1 MDTWNDIRKLL
12 VTIATKNCF
21 NPSTLHSLHNFTID
35 IHTTRLPFPSS
46 WMTMSLKKLFT
57 EYLKWDSHLPKKICF
72 IYFNESPL
80 KMIKNAFYFILRAL
94 FVLKIFKFLSWL
106 SGHVEKTGLVRNM
119 GWTSKFMT
127 SQSAS
132 QTIAIHILHNISWS
146 KTNQTIKFGQLIEY
160 NKRNVFLQK
169 SGRKWGG

>member
-1 MDTWNDIRKLL
+1 MGLEWFTASCSPKNFWKYLNYLFSDQLLFLPSYRKFLS
-12 VTIATKNCF
+12 IF
-21 NPSTLHSLHNFTID
+21 
-35 IHTTRLPFPSS
+35 
-46 WMTMSLKKLFT
+46 LKVGP
-57 EYLKWDSHLPKKICF
+57 HPQKKSF

-106 SGHVEKTGLVRNM
+106 SGHVEKTGLIRNM